1 MSSFGSQLRKRL
13 NELHK
18 IGADVPNIM
27 AAAAEGATI
36 EAVRVA
42 TENTPPNN
50 AAIAG
55 TNTRSGQMAQHWAL
69 DSVTK
74 PMFGALSGGRE
85 FITILANNMQYAS
98 YVNDGHRVDK
108 HFVPGLIIN
117 GGMLEKLSSE
127 WSYGQGIVVGTKT
140 TYVKGLY
147 MTEKAKKAYRRTV
160 RKELDMRIKEAFK

>member
-13 NELHK
+13 AELHK
-18 IGADVPNIM
+18 IGADVPKIM

-69 DSVTK
+69 DSQTTPK
-74 PMFGALSGGRE
+74 HIAGGVE
-85 FITILANNMQYAS
+85 TTLANNMQYAS
-98 YVNDGHRVDK
+98 YVNDGHRMDR

-117 GGMLEKLSSE
+117 GSLLEKVDPDA
-127 WSYGQGIVVGTKT
+127 GGIMVGTKT

-147 MTEKAKKAYRRTV
+147 MKEKAKGRYRTV
-160 RKELDMRIKEAFK
+160 LRKELDMRIKEAFK